1 MLIYDFDDFLAKI
14 IATFSKV
21 NHEEV
26 ENTKIDNKDP
36 ILH

>member
-14 IATFSKV
+14 IATFNKV
-21 NHEEV
+21 NQEKV
-26 ENTKIDNKDP
+26 ENTKIDNEDP